1 MPWRGIRREWRPP
14 PPRYLPAWSVHS
26 EGRDGEERE
35 VVGDRDGPR
44 VDPGGAPIFKERVL
58 YRFCWLWFSESLKVS
73 GRLDMGLSLNYC
85 LVNRKGLEPALE
97 AHGGGLVRGKTGDGI
112 AFTANIEH

>member
-1 MPWRGIRREWRPP
+1 MEATPSQISTSM
-14 PPRYLPAWSVHS
+14 SVHS
-26 EGRDGEERE
+26 EGRDGEGRE
-35 VVGDRDGPR
+35 EAGDRDGPR
-44 VDPGGAPIFKERVL
+44 VAPGGAPIFKERVL

-73 GRLDMGLSLNYC
+73 GRLDTGLSLNYC
-85 LVNRKGLEPALE
+85 LVNRKGLAPALE